1 MHPVADLLFEARM
14 LKQIPRTGYP
24 FLGAGAE
31 NVAEHS
37 FLTTFIAYV
46 MAKTVSEVNALK
58 LISMCLVHD
67 LPEARI
73 GDLNYVNKLYGKLN
87 EAQAVV
93 DCTGNL
99 PFGQDMAD
107 LIAEFN
113 QGETLEARLAY
124 DADQLSFVVDL
135 KALVDIGYIPPRRW
149 LRSVVKR
156 LKTDTGKSM
165 AEEIMQTD
173 QDAWWLKNLVDSSAG
188 KQ

>member
-1 MHPVADLLFEARM
+1 MHPVANLLFEARM
-14 LKQIPRTGYP
+14 LKKIPRTGYP

-46 MAKTVSEVNALK
+46 MAKTVPEVDALK

-67 LPEARI
+67 LPEART
-73 GDLNYVNKLYGKLN
+73 GDLNYVHKLYGKPD
-87 EAQAVV
+87 EERAVE
-93 DCTGNL
+93 DCTRDL
-99 PFGQDMAD
+99 PFGRDMTG

-124 DADQLSFVVDL
+124 DADQLSFIIDL
-135 KALVDIGYIPPRRW
+135 KALVDTGYIPPRRW
-149 LRSVVKR
+149 LHSVVKR

-165 AEEIMQTD
+165 AEEILRTD
-173 QDAWWLKNLVDSSAG
+173 QDAWWLKNLVDTSAG